1 MEETTTMIEEQE
13 TPTET
18 PTEQEMPTEE
28 VTETPG
34 QEQDSPL
41 SSETIEALPDNSDN
55 ILHEL
60 YASLGVNLDYT
71 PVNNYQCFTMA
82 LQAACAITFIW
93 WFWKYLFSLMRSFMS
108 SRW

>member
-1 MEETTTMIEEQE
+1 MEETTTLIEEQE

-18 PTEQEMPTEE
+18 PTEEQETPTETA
-28 VTETPG
+28 TETPG
-34 QEQDSPL
+34 QEQDNSI
-41 SSETIEALPDNSDN
+41 SEAVEALPDNSDN

-82 LQAACAITFIW
+82 LQAVCAITFIW
-93 WFWKYLFSLMRSFMS
+93 WFWKYLFSLMRSFMT